1 MRTRWLR
8 LVVTLAIASLALAAC
23 QSSAPAPASK
33 AEAPK
38 PAAEAPKPA
47 AAPTAAPTAAPKAA
61 EAPKAPAPTAAAGAQ
76 PASKNV
82 PLPTVAGAKW
92 PSKPVGIDNAGN
104 AGGGLDLFGR
114 SVAEALT
121 KEGIFPG
128 TFVHDSHGGGGGN
141 TGMAWLLEQKGN
153 THILMANTNRTYLN
167 PLVGTTKL
175 TPDDFTPV
183 ARVATDY
190 MVIAVRKDS
199 PYKTLK
205 ELVDALKKDPKA
217 VSFANGTAPPSSD
230 YLNVIY
236 TAVAAG
242 IDPTKLNIVVFNA
255 GGEVNSELL
264 GGHVQAA
271 SSSSGELLPFYDS
284 GDMRFLSVSSPE
296 RLPRLKDVP
305 TLKEQGYNVV
315 LKHWRGLFAPK
326 DLPKEVLNYW
336 TQALGVM
343 VTTPTWK
350 GILEKNN
357 WADEF
362 LAGEPFSQALK
373 DEAKAAEA
381 ALRPLGLLPPGK

>member
-1 MRTRWLR
+1 MRTRSLH
-8 LVVTLAIASLALAAC
+8 LALMLAIASIAIAGCQAA
-23 QSSAPAPASK
+23 APAATPTAASK
-33 AEAPK
+33 APVPTTAPS
-38 PAAEAPKPA
+38 PA
-47 AAPTAAPTAAPKAA
+47 AAPTKAAVPAAAPTT
-61 EAPKAPAPTAAAGAQ
+61 APAAQSPSKVPT
-76 PASKNV
+76 P
-82 PLPTVAGAKW
+82 PLVNGAKW

-104 AGGGLDLFGR
+104 PGGGLDLFAR
-114 SVAEALT
+114 SVAEALV

-141 TGMAWLLEQKGN
+141 TGMAWLTEQKGN
-153 THILMANTNRTYLN
+153 THILMANTNRVYLN

-175 TPDDFTPV
+175 TINDYLPV

-205 ELVDALKKDPKA
+205 DLVDALKKDPKA
-217 VSFANGTAPPSSD
+217 ASFANGTAPPSSD
-230 YLNVIY
+230 YLNIIY
-236 TAVAAG
+236 TAAAAG
-242 IDPTKLNIVVFNA
+242 IDPTKLNIVVFAA

-264 GGHVQAA
+264 GGHVDAA
-271 SSSSGELLPFYDS
+271 SSSTAEFLSFYDS

-296 RLPRLKDVP
+296 RLPRIKDVP
-305 TLKEQGYNVV
+305 TLREQGYNVV

-326 DLPKEVLNYW
+326 DLPKELLGYW
-336 TQALGVM
+336 SQALEVM

-362 LAGEPFSQALK
+362 LAGDKFIQALN

-381 ALRPLGLLPPGK
+381 ALRPLGLLPPTK